1 VSTYHLDELASGV
14 YARIRTG
21 AVQPNSAFIIGDEG
35 VTLFDTTYSPAAAR
49 EIAAD
54 IARVT
59 PKPVD
64 TLVISH
70 HHWDHSWGTQVFAAA
85 RVIGHANTVISA
97 G

>member
-1 VSTYHLDELASGV
+1 VSRCS
-14 YARIRTG
+14 IRRTR
-21 AVQPNSAFIIGDEG
+21 QRR
-35 VTLFDTTYSPAAAR
+35 R